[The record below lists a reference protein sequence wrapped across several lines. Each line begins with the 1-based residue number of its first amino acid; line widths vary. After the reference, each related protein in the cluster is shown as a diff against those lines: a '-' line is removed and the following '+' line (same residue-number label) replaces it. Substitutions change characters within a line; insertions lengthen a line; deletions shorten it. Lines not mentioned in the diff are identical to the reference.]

1 MRLKTIL
8 TRARALPARLA
19 RRARLARD
27 TRGTVIIEMAFA
39 VPLLVL
45 LGFGGLEMAYL
56 TLANTRISQIGLS
69 AADNASRIAAGTSLS
84 LPQIRELDIN
94 EVFTGVEEQARGLE
108 FKKHGRIILSSLERN
123 PEGGQW
129 IHWQRC
135 YGDLKA
141 ASSYGLEGKGKT
153 GTDFKGM
160 GPEGR
165 EVTAAAGTAVM
176 FVEIVYEYQPL
187 AFGSW
192 LGPRT
197 IRSTAAFNIRESRDL
212 SKVHGPGIKSVC
224 T

>member
-1 MRLKTIL
+1 MRSKMRILPGIKTL
-8 TRARALPARLA
+8 RSRLA
-19 RRARLARD
+19 RFVGDDRA
-27 TRGTVIIEMAFA
+27 TVIIEMAFA
-39 VPLLVL
+39 VPLLVV

-69 AADNASRIAAGTSLS
+69 AADNASRVAAGASLS

-94 EVFTGVEEQARGLE
+94 ELFTGVEEQAEGLD

-123 PEGGQW
+123 ADGGQW

-135 YGDLKA
+135 YGDLKVI
-141 ASSYGLEGKGKT
+141 SSYGVEGTGKT
-153 GTDFKGM
+153 GTTFKGM
-160 GPEGR
+160 GPTNR
-165 EVTAAAGTAVM
+165 EVTAASGTAVM

-187 AFGSW
+187 AFGAW

-212 SKVHGPGIKSVC
+212 NKVYSPGVKSAC